1 MEVKEIKTV
10 IYIRLGKS
18 YFLGFNYS
26 HFPQNIVNIYEEGD
40 SDSNRSETIFHRDYF
55 VLILLL

>member
-1 MEVKEIKTV
+1 MEVKESKIV
-10 IYIRLGKS
+10 IYFRLGKN

-26 HFPQNIVNIYEEGD
+26 RFPRNIVNLYEVGD
-40 SDSNRSETIFHRDYF
+40 SDSNRSETFHRDYF